1 MYKIT
6 QIRCIMNRYYLEID
20 SEKFEQSGEVEIVN
34 GPVSWQQLFDDT
46 IGEAP
51 KGNFGI
57 HRKDWLCNFIN
68 VIGGQRGKVGE
79 YLIRKKDGQNKV
91 LATNREIAAQTGVAL
106 ATTNSILREL
116 RKADCIRCRTAAVM
130 LNPGVAHKG
139 SREREAFLLKLYD
152 NFENRTNK

>member
-1 MYKIT
+1 
-6 QIRCIMNRYYLEID
+6 MNRYYLEID
-20 SEKFEQSGEVEIVN
+20 SDKFEQTGEVEIVN

-46 IGEAP
+46 IGKAP

-57 HRKDWLCNFIN
+57 HRKDWLCNFVI
-68 VIGGQRGKVGE
+68 VIGGQRGKIGE

-106 ATTNSILREL
+106 ATTNSILQEL

-130 LNPGVAHKG
+130 LNPGVAHVG
-139 SREREAFLLKLYD
+139 DRIREAYLLKLYESFGNQQVYSYTD
-152 NFENRTNK
+152 